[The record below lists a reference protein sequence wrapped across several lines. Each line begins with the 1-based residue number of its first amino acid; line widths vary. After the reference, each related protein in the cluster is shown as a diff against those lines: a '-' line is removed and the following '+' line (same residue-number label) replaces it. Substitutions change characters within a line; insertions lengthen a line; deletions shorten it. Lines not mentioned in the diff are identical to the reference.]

1 MQDRLESF
9 GGKGKPLL
17 FAHANGYPPGSYRQ
31 FIEPLLEHC
40 ELTAY
45 KHRPLWST
53 RLPRRRLNWNY
64 FADDMLNTIK
74 ANFDRPIWMMGHSMG
89 AVIAMI
95 AASKAPRL
103 FQGLVLIDPV
113 FLPGRHAFRMRLTSD
128 AKLRS
133 MPMIKKTLKRP
144 NVFENH
150 QAAFDFHRAKRPFAA
165 ISDEVLWDYIRSGT
179 RTTDEGTLELAFGRE
194 WEAGVYASPP
204 WVWPR
209 LSRMKLPTLGL
220 RGETSSTLTEDAL
233 NRWGRLQPNAQLHT
247 CPGGHLLPMEQPA
260 STSAYVIDFLSRHSD

>member
-9 GGKGKPLL
+9 GGSGKPVL

-31 FIEPLLEHC
+31 FIEPLLDHC

-45 KHRPLWST
+45 KHRPLWSAK
-53 RLPRRRLNWNY
+53 LPRRRLNWNY
-64 FADDMLNTIK
+64 FADDMLNTMK
-74 ANFDRPIWMMGHSMG
+74 ARFDSPIWVMGHSMG

-95 AASKAPRL
+95 AASKEPRL
-103 FQGLVLIDPV
+103 FKGLVLIDPV
-113 FLPGRHAFRMRLTSD
+113 FLPGRHVLGMRLTSD
-128 AKLRS
+128 AKLQS
-133 MPMIKKTLKRP
+133 MPMIRKTLSRP
-144 NVFENH
+144 NIFENH

-179 RTTDEGTLELAFGRE
+179 RPTDEGTLELAFGRD

-209 LSRMKLPTLGL
+209 LARLKMPTLGL
-220 RGETSSTLTEDAL
+220 RGETSNTLSKDAM
-233 NRWGRLQPNAQLHT
+233 NRWGRLQPSAELKT

-260 STSAYVIDFLSRHSD
+260 STSAYVIDFLSRQGD